1 MADDVQK
8 LKTDNPLLDFLAR
21 RPNLVGLGLA
31 IPSTFVAIGEFH
43 ARTPFLALGV
53 AAITYGGGF
62 LLGADWRKAAKIQ
75 LDKEERVEWETISDN
90 VLSLKDQL
98 KPHRKRLP
106 AQVTYH
112 VDEVFEQLDELLPQW
127 GKLKQFAEQKYTLNA
142 VVNDYL
148 PQVLNTYLNLPK
160 SFYKDSTKARYA
172 NEVTDQLELLSSA
185 LKKVQDAINSG
196 SEREILTQSNFLH
209 TKFGDDSGNALLKL

>member
-1 MADDVQK
+1 MADEVQK
-8 LKTDNPLLDFLAR
+8 LKSDNPLFEFLAR
-21 RPNLVGLGLA
+21 RPNVVGLA
-31 IPSTFVAIGEFH
+31 VSIPSTLVAITEF

-62 LLGADWRKAAKIQ
+62 LLGADWTKAAKIQ
-75 LDKEERVEWETISDN
+75 LDKSERVEWETISAN

-98 KPHRKRLP
+98 RPHRKRLP

-112 VDEVFEQLDELLPQW
+112 VDAVFAQLDELLPQW
-127 GKLKQFAEQKYTLNA
+127 GKLKQFAEQKYTLSA

-148 PQVLNTYLNLPK
+148 PQVLNTYLNLPG
-160 SFYKDSTKARYA
+160 SYYKDSTKARYA
-172 NEVTDQLELLSSA
+172 NEVTDQLELLSVA

-196 SEREILTQSNFLH
+196 SEQEILTQSNFLRA
-209 TKFGDDSGNALLKL
+209 KFGDDSGNSLLKL